1 MECDLKRIVGLISY
15 HSSPEWN
22 SYEDLPLLDHTFA
35 VLVSALKRANFVTE
49 HVLTPAPIM
58 RKPQETINICRR
70 GQ

>member
-15 HSSPEWN
+15 HSSPEWV

-35 VLVSALKRANFVTE
+35 VLVSVLQCESSVTE

-58 RKPQETINICRR
+58 RVPQETATCWT
-70 GQ
+70 GE